1 MGFIKASNPNS
12 ATITY
17 THSTGRYNNLSYFGV
32 CKNKKRNNRLYSYI
46 SDAVGIVL
54 YILSLMKERAYAC
67 ADGGSIM
74 GKYRKYAIVRQG
86 KLPYTEGRVLYTV
99 YDDIGRQKTAVGRTD
114 DDTFDLRGR
123 RPIMNNNKKSK
134 NLKYMLVLALTVL
147 CIGGFGTNAFAEGSA
162 DMVKS
167 AYDGTTA
174 AKAPNQGYRSFIW
187 AAATK
192 SWVGFS
198 QNQQIRAYAYEGEKL
213 YIAASVY
220 SNADYD
226 IEMTLPDGT
235 VQKLNSTETKGY
247 IKNLAAETKGPNGVI
262 QPEAAAAAHIA
273 NVENIIMPAPQ
284 TNTEFGTLAADNGI
298 QTIAGATSGGY
309 NAHVIDVKQSGV
321 YNFKFRSEPLSKG
334 GSKNV
339 INDGTD
345 FVSQQQYSSSTSGT
359 NTLAAFDITVTDGD
373 NNVQRGRVYSDLFAL
388 QTQGGVWQHYY
399 IATRDGYIYNLSMNG
414 AMPYTYFL
422 FSNNRGLIGS
432 ATNASV
438 YHSIK
443 DVNNDNNFN
452 HYKDLLN
459 RYGNA
464 DGTYVMGP
472 DNDPTDLDYAYHMFF
487 NYPDENLPEFVL
499 AKPKA
504 VGEVTSVEFEGEK
517 TGTGSDVGYSGDGGY
532 FIVTT
537 KNASSYRLII
547 DMSNMYV
554 KKGTDGY
561 SGATVNVTKT
571 NLTVTPS
578 VPGHLDEIKLST
590 DTDLNFIYED
600 TNTHKWYSIQTNQ
613 KKTGGSWEQNPGG
626 GADVVEYKEI
636 DKPEDFDAN
645 YQTLG
650 KVMLGNSSK
659 SDDPAAVNKIFWNG
673 RDQYGRVLP
682 AGSYFGDTGRGKVY
696 AQAKAG
702 ELHFPLIDCET
713 IPNGLSVFLENPP
726 AGNANYDTVAERSKL
741 YYNNKNDSLLRQGD
755 NVAAIQNGW
764 PTGESEKNWDSSLKN
779 KLEYMWRINQ
789 NTTYTAVV
797 SDDYSID
804 GISTYNGTSEA
815 DMVALTTGSY
825 TKAQENL
832 GVDHGISD
840 TWTYILND
848 AKVEMKTGGEK
859 GALTLY
865 SEPQEKIIKGFV
877 FFDTPETATGSYD
890 KKTNDRELPEC
901 TVEAF
906 YGNVKLEA
914 DGKTPS
920 SADRHEIVKT
930 DNTGNYS
937 IPIDLKALNGG
948 KVYIKITPPDNSY
961 KLTTNNNIQVISLKD
976 YTKSTYAVDAG
987 YTRIV
992 TQKAV
997 RIQTIWEPAA
1007 LKSND
1012 MSVTFDALGYNTTDL
1027 GGLGMDNNG
1036 LSDYSNNGSKESSLN
1051 GKTPLQEYKGL
1062 TVSSQSGN
1070 QITRSDFVGKVY
1082 ESVQT
1087 STGEWKDNEYDVAYV
1102 VKQNMSGSGFRLKN
1116 VEYNH
1121 AYSIAGDGSDPL
1133 YNWTFT
1139 NEVLPAKINETVWH
1153 DADRDGTKDSGED
1166 NLNPQKIKISKQNA
1180 RKEYEGFT
1188 AVPAGANETEK
1199 ENGVRIEPDKEY
1211 TLEYINGL
1219 QLPAGTYKLI
1229 VPPGDDTHIYC
1240 TNPGTKTGEQGTLT
1254 TSIDPETG
1262 YSVQEIT
1269 VNYGQTVNVN
1279 VGYAVGS
1286 SIKGTVFIDSVTD
1299 GIMNGTM
1306 DSEEAAYRNKDIEI
1320 KVVNAAKESEVVYSG
1335 KIGDDHGEYETDKK
1349 LKAVPYK
1356 VIVTNP
1362 GKTEID
1368 SNKLDDNY
1376 MWFSIPPDNSK
1387 DTGTNTDGVEYT
1399 RDKSANTLSVIVPTD
1414 VNDGIS
1420 STHEKCD
1427 IPLQR
1432 PFTVVYNAG
1441 AYHKITDNS
1450 GDITEGVP
1458 SEQIKTT
1465 KAWYADNA
1473 VHAAPEIDEID
1484 GTNYVTLGW
1493 AEITQEPGLV
1503 SSWTREEQLDI
1514 IPIEE
1519 AGTEQKITRD
1529 MTFYAVAAED
1539 NRGSGNPA
1547 ASTHEGDDV
1556 PDYMQ
1561 VIYDG
1566 NKPESADGTVTNVP
1580 KDKNKYPDP
1589 HTEEAKATVTVKL
1602 ETGDIPTL
1610 SGYTF
1615 MGWAKDSISTTADY
1629 PYPKADGKTTFVLP
1643 DDGEILYA
1651 VWSKQYN
1658 VTYDMNKFGENGG
1671 LVTGTSGTA
1680 PKDTA
1685 NHLFGDIV
1693 KVLPPSGAKT
1703 AVDKP
1708 DNYDDES
1715 IYDTKGYDPIFVG
1728 WSIANQTLFNLSQA
1742 NKELVDTLKVQN
1754 VHPLTEEDKEALRDK
1769 GLTDADILEYFRM
1782 PDSGVTLFAMW
1793 AEDLNGTSV
1802 PDYMEDYCTLNYDLN
1817 ITTHQGDAS
1826 GGNLKKELTAPEG
1839 GTFVKG
1845 QKIMPAGYNIYYKR
1859 DDDGNAL
1866 TPNVICVGWSK
1877 IQYNEPLLATASKE
1891 QIDSVIGENFRIM
1904 DNTILYATYAV
1915 DENNNGKPDYADDA
1929 VSVDY
1934 YANGG
1939 TVNKEGES
1947 GKPSDAA
1954 EGWFYNCG
1962 HHHAVGTET
1971 PLISV
1976 DIANDYISKTG
1987 CVLIGWSTEPKD
1999 DVGKNAESDEVK
2011 EYAKFTVT
2019 IPKEAKA
2026 NVKVYAVWA
2035 EDTNS
2040 NGRADYAE
2048 QHYTLTYSGNTH
2060 TDATGLPKP
2069 ETLSCIE
2076 DEIVT
2081 LPVYATEDALPKA
2094 KNVVFLGWSHI
2105 ELDGSVDVIADFDR
2119 TANVDKVREILFKGY
2134 FTRADEL
2141 NEVTTYKMPARDV
2154 ILRGIWAE
2162 DRNLDNSE
2170 PAAEKGNG
2178 TPDYREL
2185 YTIHYEPNKPEEDTT
2200 NNIVPTD
2207 EENKIPGDRI
2217 NIAPAPYSG
2226 LSIDGYVQVGWSKT
2240 DTKLFNNLG
2249 EEKAAETAGTLLRG
2263 ASVYKLDAEDDK
2275 YTGEEDS
2282 IINLYAVWARDRNG
2296 NALPDYNEDNYTV
2309 TFDMQGGSETDK
2321 PENITGIANQPV
2333 QIPEY
2338 KDTSKPVKDKAI
2350 FVGWSTSPYDYND
2363 EPGLTAQPEEGRIIE
2378 NPYRID
2384 TSAADESKTI
2394 TLYAVWARDTVGKLE
2409 ADDSTY
2415 LRTPVKDGIEDYY
2428 QVIYDGNVPE
2438 DATLEGDL
2446 PYYNESNVGGGFEGE
2461 DRDYTKTSYK
2471 VGDTVYIIPNNL
2483 SMKGYRFRG
2492 WSLNTPNPPEGSD
2505 YGFYAGPGNGSG
2517 PVVDGK
2523 VTDLESS
2530 FKKSAGLDILYAMW
2544 RKISPSTLE
2553 IRAWNDLDL
2562 DGNYD
2567 ETSESPVTEGIKVKL
2582 ERLVENEKHNGGV
2595 DITYKNVFEEL
2606 NAAAGGEKL
2615 YELDE
2620 NGFTPIPEDGV
2631 VKVSEILNSDRY
2643 RLTYKIDAESPF
2655 TTQTFEDG
2663 TPKSYITGKATDD
2676 PERDDA
2682 YEGLNEKGEFSIQFR
2697 PAEGAN
2703 AAAYGQLVKE
2713 NKVTYNINGGKGVAP
2728 TDDDIHLFGQLV
2740 DLKGSES
2747 FSKANS
2753 IFVGWST
2760 TEYKDNFSAN
2770 MNKELVE
2777 ALKVQNTYPLT
2788 DADKQTHEGTYKDES
2803 VWKNQFKMPDQNV
2816 TLYALWA
2823 DNINNDGTP
2832 DYAEDKYTV
2841 VFNYNGGM
2849 DMSGKP
2855 VQDEAHVDLV
2865 AGAEVHTPTVY
2876 EINGTETDF
2885 SGRKYKRNSNEIFV
2899 GWSFTYHAEALTS
2912 EQRELA
2918 DELLIKDI
2926 AEDNMYKVDA
2936 KNADD
2941 DKVITLYALW
2951 AKDDNNNNSPDYG
2964 ADNHISYN
2972 ANGGTLK
2979 AEHTLS
2985 SAHEPDASGIFF
2997 TCSHH
3002 HPVGVA
3008 VELLTVDDANANI
3021 QRDGAIIVGWS
3032 KTKHDELITSQENED
3047 SNIIENN
3054 TLVIES
3060 SEAANTVYA
3069 LWAEDKNNDGTADY
3083 KQYSVTYKGNGETSG
3098 NVPVDENSPYSV
3110 GDKVTVLGNVGG
3122 LTKNHAVF
3130 VGWTADIAIP
3140 IDLSRD
3146 TDPKAV
3152 NDLVVEEFNMPAQ
3165 NKVLYALW
3173 AADSNDNGIPDY
3185 NEKNYRVEFNGNS
3198 GIYEQDENKTPQP
3211 LPAENL
3217 RTGDTVTVPIS
3228 PYPGLRKEDAVQIG
3242 WSNAETVKEKVYD
3255 EAPSGGITIYQTNE
3269 HYTVLETDDSNN
3281 DGTINIYAVWAAD
3294 KNANGKPDYEEKEYS
3309 LTYNMNGGDNKYL
3322 PQPSVI
3328 KDLIDGVSSVELH
3341 KYNKEE
3347 KPTKMAN
3354 AVNSVFIGWSL
3365 EQQSE
3370 LFTKAP
3376 DEGIMLGTLNADAQM
3391 YEGSYTADSSDADE
3405 SKNITVYAVWAED
3418 RNENGTPDYAET
3430 QWTLTVDFNGG
3441 LDAEDKPVSQLTRD
3455 VVYGQLVHIGELANH
3470 EYVLQNYHRYYTVDT
3485 LNDTKA
3491 VFVGWSSEKH
3501 EDVLGDTAADK
3512 SNAEKWTLNND
3523 EILIEEDVTTV
3534 YALWA
3539 VDKDGNKVPDYDGNA
3554 YNVVYYANG
3563 GVSAVPEQ
3571 VTVDPETGQFH
3582 TGTHYYA
3589 VGDEATD
3596 ILATSTI
3603 RLMVKRD
3610 KAVAVGLSRKKLDI
3624 ITDAA
3629 GESAAEIIVVGTNT
3643 GLKIQDPSPEN
3654 PDPNAVYVVWAQD
3667 ENSNTLPDY
3676 NEGPF
3681 HVYYDKN
3688 ANADETVNGTV
3699 PTDSAEYN
3707 YDQLFPVLANNAR
3720 NAEGIE
3726 DPLRLAGAVWIGWS
3740 VNQQTFA
3747 YTRTADSATV
3757 DLNTIAPSTRKGD
3770 SYDEDTMLRMG
3781 DKDVTLYAVWA
3792 EDRNPDSDGNI
3803 AGNGIP
3809 DYKENYK
3816 LEYVINEGV
3825 GTTPPS
3831 VTDKIPG
3838 ENIEMADYNSYKSSI
3853 TKPNAVLVGW
3863 SHHKLNTNFTQDPYI
3878 SEELVSA
3885 HATIP
3890 GGIPADLKIKDD
3902 MFSASYKVD
3911 VKDVN
3916 TDGKSIP
3923 AFAVWAADSNGN
3935 NIPDYEDGY
3944 YNIVYDLN
3952 ADTDTDKYG
3961 AVTGTAPDR
3970 LTKQL
3975 ANTDVNLYKYTEG
3988 KPVRNADADHIKAVF
4003 VGWSLTKHN
4012 VFDKNTTPTDIYKEG
4027 EPYHISSA
4035 DALESNN
4042 IKFYA
4047 VWAEDTNGNDIPDYS
4062 ENKYKVVYNMGN
4074 HTEFNAPEPHERIAA
4089 GTDVIL
4095 KNVPQ
4100 DKYTNLV
4107 FIGWTTDKELITG
4120 NDYGRG
4126 AVALPTLHKPGSSYT
4141 IGDPSILPD
4150 TDNEE
4155 FIFYALWA
4163 TDENDNGTADYEEL
4177 YTLHY
4182 NINGGKGTLPRSPE
4196 RLIPGE
4202 NITIASVPF
4211 LGISWDSSKTPNK
4224 AVHIGWSIDRAV
4236 ENKVYDEDS
4245 VTEVDGVKVPAK
4257 TAEDGTQ
4264 TVIKL
4269 YGSQENYA
4277 VNAEDDADGNYSIE
4291 CFAVWAV
4298 DVNGDGI
4305 PDYNQNAHHISYDL
4319 NGHSDS
4325 TNAIPDS
4332 EARLQGEVIN
4342 VTKDIPKADG
4352 VVFLRWTTFAGVE
4365 DFDKRAHP
4373 SRVAAIEPVTQV
4385 TMPDSDV
4392 TLYAVWADD
4401 DNGNGIADYL
4411 ETYTFT
4417 YNANGGTGNCP
4428 VNIEYV
4434 IPGDEINL
4442 SAVPYAG
4449 LSKENS
4455 VQTGWSLESGDNK
4468 DSIMESPYIVPDVEN
4483 PVDNSKIGAR
4493 VITAYAV
4500 WEADENGNNGV
4511 PDGIPDR
4518 YQKKVTFRIENGTWK
4533 DTSSSDDII
4542 LYAELKDG
4550 DKWSESGQGSITAP
4564 TPAPN
4569 YGYTNGTWY
4578 REGIFDTKL
4587 DALPEYETGTD
4598 EVVYKYAYE
4607 YEQPVDVSYK
4617 PYREG
4622 MPLAEEPTSEAVPYG
4637 TVVIVDPN
4645 GGVWKPDK
4653 TADGIENL
4661 PEMPEGGFTELTPF
4675 RVQNNI
4681 TIREPEPRENYI
4693 FLGWKCTE
4701 DTETQEIDYIY
4712 TAQWAEDTVGMTK
4725 DGTVGSDNIPDMYQK
4740 KVVFKIVKGT
4750 WDGTPE
4756 NNANKT
4762 GYVTLTKKNGLLSP
4776 ETLWAVDGEGYMT
4789 DALGDGS
4796 NINIVPDTTRAVPD
4810 GGYTEKDGEWYPELP
4825 SDYKV
4830 EGVADVSYSFIFL
4843 DQTNPNTVYKENVYS
4858 KTESDIANESFDYDN
4873 SILIDPAGGEYEG
4886 NADDQYF
4893 VLKDRV
4899 LQLSDPVW
4907 TGHVFMGWTEDTSY
4921 KAPEPEHS
4929 DVVCKYTA
4937 SWADDLQGDNG
4948 SDGIPDMSE
4957 AAVTFDV
4964 VNGIWKDTENADRI
4978 TRYAELLDNNGKWID
4993 KNNGQ
4998 NGMGSINN
5006 IPEPSASE
5014 GFGGGEWTPTVP
5026 VRYVDTASTEIYSYK
5041 YEYSPI
5047 KPVVSYTGYTGAQPN
5062 ADAQSEPYS
5071 YNDKIKIC
5079 VNDEDE
5085 GHIAYQTLTEDYTLN
5100 DAVREGY
5107 VFMGWQYEAFS
5118 GTDNTEE
5125 IAGTYTAMWEAD
5137 GTNGTEPDGIPDKY
5151 QQNVI
5156 YHITGGIWSVERHGE
5171 DLVRYYELTDSEG
5184 KWSESGSAV
5193 LTEPE
5198 HEEIYGYT
5206 DKGKWDTESGV
5217 LPESITKQ
5225 DMPYEFT
5232 YEYEYKAD
5240 LRITYP
5246 EYVEG
5251 RIVSEIQPIT
5261 DAYDDVPYG
5270 KHIIVDIN
5278 GGVWR
5283 PEWATEQPDGF
5294 MGLKSFTVEENMDLG
5309 SNLVKEGSIFLGW
5322 SRMPDD
5328 VPTEEDY
5335 VYTAQ
5340 WAGDTSGKFDTNGNP
5355 EPDGI
5360 PDIYQKR
5367 VEFRIVNGTWSD
5379 DDPKIIYA
5387 ELKDDDNNWSR
5398 MGSADI
5404 SAEIPDISSAV
5415 PKAGYMGGTWYP
5427 YTPSQIVSGIEDELY
5442 SYIFMDETNPN
5453 VVYKSAVYNR
5463 TLSDMSMDSR
5473 AEGILYDSRIIIDT
5487 DGGDYPDRTEKQFS
5501 VDMTVEQLTFGVYTL
5516 KDPTK
5521 TGNVFMGWRSE
5532 KYTDASD
5539 NKAVRKYTAMWL
5551 EDTKGDNGVSDGV
5564 PDKYQKPV
5572 TFVVVNGKWV
5582 NEPAAVSGDTQIT
5595 RYAELKDNSGSWSE
5609 TGTGSIAGIPVST
5622 PNTGYSRGGWNEEP
5636 VLSFTGSAPK
5646 TYIYSYDIINTYNVI
5661 YDGYTGNSAP
5671 EKKTD
5676 GGFSHFNVIIID
5688 TNGGTLTQSGM
5699 IDNSITISGDVTLNR
5714 PVKDNSVFMGWSGEK
5729 FTDENNANVV
5739 YKYTA
5744 MWLSDG
5750 TNGREP
5756 DGIPDEFQKKVIFTI
5771 KNGYW
5776 NATESLDEITEY
5788 VELKDADGKWNEDA
5802 VVEIDVPVHYA
5813 EYGYSDG
5820 KWTNAPNWVTDES
5833 GGKAYV
5839 TGRDT
5844 AEYSYSYESVE
5855 LTVSYRK
5862 YSEGSIEPVEGSDI
5876 VPYGKHIF
5884 VNPDGG
5890 TWTQAGI
5897 TEGTVNTVPI
5907 TVTEDIALS
5916 APVRDGYLFE
5926 GWSRTPEDGLPTA
5939 DYTYTAQWLANGNG
5953 DDIPD
5958 IYQKKIEFRVRNGNW
5973 ASGDNEPV
5981 TVYVTLT
5988 ENGKW
5993 SINGTAEIPQSVLD
6007 RVSAP
6012 IGYNGYIDRGWY
6024 PALPE
6029 TVSGTDTDVFTYIF
6043 SAPNKY
6049 NPVYKSEVHSLT
6061 SSDTNI
6067 REVSYGE
6074 HIIVRPMGGTWTHDG
6089 SAAEY
6094 VTADGMEYRY
6104 DVTDTSPN
6112 VDAIEDPYKANSVF
6126 MGWNVTSENGVHTF
6140 TAQWEDDY
6148 EGEYDA
6154 EGNKTSDGIPDKF
6167 QRAVI
6172 FDILNGTWTETGAD
6186 KTIVR
6191 YAEIKDGA
6199 DNWSEKG
6206 TGIIDNVPMPQPNTG
6221 YTTGAWTPVEPVRSV
6236 DTAKDTEPPVFTEH
6250 NMKIYARY
6258 TYTYEIDRP
6267 TVAYDRYTGNTAPVS
6282 DSDTY
6287 EYNSSIKVATNGGKL
6302 VQGELTVEDSGIFT
6316 VTEDMKLNIPEKEG
6330 SMFMGWISEDSSE
6343 EGIERIYTAQ
6353 WMTDEDGIGG
6363 KPDGIPDEY
6372 QKKIIFHVVN
6382 GTWID
6387 TSKEDIVQYYE
6398 LIDKITGMWSKN
6410 GNGGSIDCPKPAVL
6424 YGYVGKWTPP
6434 VPKEAVGNVTD
6445 EYTYTFTERPGN
6457 SVLYQSYNE
6466 DILPPAEPDEYVEL
6480 DYGGQILIKP
6490 NGGVWTS
6497 PLSGLKYSNDTSV
6510 VYDEDT
6516 PIDTINTPDERTGYV
6531 FMGWDVAAGEDR
6543 SGFDF
6548 IFTAQ
6553 WLEDTVGDTDADG
6566 NDISDGI
6573 PDIYQKKVT
6582 LRVDKGVWAEGG
6594 SEDKTVY
6601 VELKSEKDSRR
6612 WSTNGVGTLQL
6623 PQGMIPD
6630 EGHTDK
6636 EGSWD
6641 IANDGAS
6648 AVVHGN
6654 APETFTYS
6662 YDVNVYTVVFHTTDM
6677 SSDEEF
6683 SITATHG
6690 EAITAPDSPAPA
6702 EYYYEFTG
6710 WMNDR
6715 DNTLILPGESV
6726 TVTENMSFTAQW
6738 NVNSIPAEPKGAAY
6752 MVEHY
6757 LQQLDG
6763 SYSLENTEMLYGDIG
6778 AEVTASAAVYE
6789 GYTYNAEISQSTG
6802 IVFAPVTK
6810 DGEPAVLVLKLY
6822 YDIEKYGV
6830 TYDLRGGFGGPDKSY
6845 MDKTYPVGERV
6856 DLWAGVPRIDGGAVF
6871 IGWSTTEPEGIAT
6884 DDSAESTLTER
6895 VEMVSGGV
6903 TVYAV
6908 WAADVNNNGIPDY
6921 REKHYTVT
6929 YDGNEN
6935 TGGEAPVDEREYV
6948 QGERAVLKNGNTL
6961 VKEGCAF
6968 AGWSENQYVQ
6978 IFSEEQGEDAESV
6991 IIQEDTYEI
7000 PGRDVTLYAV
7010 WATDANGNGNP
7021 DYNDDAYHVEYR
7033 SNGGY
7038 DEDGDG
7044 IYYICN
7050 HHHAADTEVEL
7061 MDISYASDLTMEN
7074 AILIGWSEGQYG
7086 IVNTQEDYSSIEFA
7100 TTVMITDKNAVV
7112 NAVWAA
7118 DSNHNNIPDYTE
7130 ERYRV
7135 DYDLNGGEGGPDNET
7150 LTEEYL
7156 VGENVALW
7164 NDSSQMYKENSVFLG
7179 WGKAKMPDFAYSP
7192 DETLFVTEVTM
7203 QRDGVTVYAVWAVDR
7218 NNNGTPDYYESTYRL
7233 TYDGNGNTQGDVP
7246 TDDKEYLEGEAISV
7260 QSGGSLKREGT
7271 VFIGWSESLNAV
7283 FNREQKRMAEN
7294 AVIGDTYTMPANNV
7308 TLYAAWADDVNGN
7321 GIPDYDDSM
7330 FTISY
7335 AWADG
7340 TAPENAVLPNTVH
7353 ILQGMS
7359 FTPER
7364 LANIGGYIFGG
7375 WFADKTAA
7383 NEYTGGTVTS
7393 DMILYGKW
7401 TYQSNTPSGGSGG
7414 GGGGGGGSATYYT
7427 IAASAMEGGT
7437 ITPEGETRVKAGS
7450 DKTFNIAPGQGYRL
7464 KYLAVDGEKV
7474 QGELQYT
7481 FENIRK
7487 DHVITAFFERVEDK
7501 SEDNR
7506 PSEEDTK
7513 PSEPTGGK
7521 SVAELEETGVGS
7533 ILNAK
7538 DHTSY
7543 LNGYTDGTFAPDSN
7557 ITRAEVAQMFYNLLI
7572 DKDID
7577 ISVSFDDVNE
7587 NAWYAKAVNTLA
7599 SLDIVAGVGH
7609 NEYAPERN
7617 ITRAEFTAIAMRFAK
7632 LDESGENIFSDVPED
7647 AWYYGSVV
7655 GSIKYG
7661 WISGYNDGTF
7671 RPLNTITRAET
7682 ATIVNRMLNR
7692 SADKD
7697 FIDNNGGKIRSFA
7710 DLNSSHW
7717 AYLEIMEAANAHTY
7731 NRTEKEVWTELV
7743 G

>member
-1 MGFIKASNPNS
+1 
-12 ATITY
+12 
-17 THSTGRYNNLSYFGV
+17 
-32 CKNKKRNNRLYSYI
+32 
-46 SDAVGIVL
+46 
-54 YILSLMKERAYAC
+54 
-67 ADGGSIM
+67 
-74 GKYRKYAIVRQG
+74 
-86 KLPYTEGRVLYTV
+86 
-99 YDDIGRQKTAVGRTD
+99 
-114 DDTFDLRGR
+114 
-123 RPIMNNNKKSK
+123 MNNNKKYK
-134 NLKYMLVLALTVL
+134 NLKYIFVLALTIL

-167 AYDGTTA
+167 AYNGTTT
-174 AKAPNQGYRSFIW
+174 AKTPNQGNRSFIW

-192 SWVGFS
+192 NWVGLS

-213 YIAASVY
+213 YVAASVY
-220 SNADYD
+220 SNNDYD

-235 VQKLNSTETKGY
+235 VQRLNSTESLGY

-273 NVENIIMPAPQ
+273 DLENVIMPAAH
-284 TNTEFGTLAADNGI
+284 TDTEFGTLAADNGI
-298 QTIAGATSGGY
+298 QTIAGATTGGY
-309 NAHVIDVKQSGV
+309 TAHVIEVKQSGV
-321 YNFKFRSEPLSKG
+321 YNFKFRSEPLSTG
-334 GSKNV
+334 GSSKV
-339 INDGTD
+339 INDSSD
-345 FVSQQQYSSSTSGT
+345 FITQQQYSSNTGST
-359 NTLAAFDITVTDGD
+359 NTLAAFDITVTDNA
-373 NNVQRGRVYSDLFAL
+373 NNVQKGRVYSDLFAL
-388 QTQGGVWQHYY
+388 QTSGAVWQHYY

-443 DVNNDNNFN
+443 DVNNDNNFD
-452 HYKDLLN
+452 HYKNLLN

-487 NYPDENLPEFVL
+487 NYPDKNLPEFVL

-504 VGEVTSVEFEGEK
+504 VGEVTSIRFEGEK
-517 TGTGSDVGYSGDGGY
+517 ADEDSDVGYSGDGGY

-537 KNASSYRLII
+537 NNASSYRLII

-554 KKGTDGY
+554 KKGTAGY
-561 SGATVNVTKT
+561 SGAAVNVEKT
-571 NLTVTPS
+571 GGNKGNYTVTPS
-578 VPGHLDEIKLST
+578 VQGHLDEIKLST

-600 TNTHKWYSIQTNQ
+600 TNTGQWYSIKTTQ
-613 KKTGGSWEQNPGG
+613 KKTDGSWDQNPGG
-626 GADVVEYKEI
+626 GADAAEYVKI
-636 DKPEDFDAN
+636 TKPSDLSTN

-650 KVMLGNSSK
+650 VVMLGNSSK
-659 SDDPAAVNKIFWNG
+659 SDDPAAENKIFWNG

-682 AGSYFGDTGRGKVY
+682 AGSYFGNTGRGKVY

-726 AGNANYDTVAERSKL
+726 EGNTNYDTVAERSKL

-755 NVAAIQNGW
+755 NIAAIKGNW
-764 PTGESEKNWDSSLKN
+764 PTGSGGANWDATLAN

-789 NTTYTAVV
+789 NNTYATVI

-804 GISTYNGTSEA
+804 GISTYDGTSA
-815 DMVALTTGSY
+815 DDKVALKVGSY
-825 TKAQENL
+825 MKASDNL

-848 AKVEMKTGGEK
+848 AKVEMKTEAK
-859 GALTLY
+859 DGALTLY
-865 SEPQEKIIKGFV
+865 SEPQEKILKGFV
-877 FFDTPETATGSYD
+877 FFDTQDDGANGSYD
-890 KKTNDRELPEC
+890 KKTNDTELPKC
-901 TVEAF
+901 RVEAF
-906 YGNVKLEA
+906 YGNVTFTDE
-914 DGKTPS
+914 KTENGTQIPR
-920 SADRHEIVKT
+920 SATGYVDTVT

-937 IPIDLKALNGG
+937 IPIKLATLNSGNTGG
-948 KVYIKITPPDNSY
+948 KIYIKVSPPDDTY
-961 KLTTNNNIQVISLKD
+961 KLTTKNNAQVVDLKA
-976 YTKSTYAVDAG
+976 YTKSTYASNVG
-987 YTRIV
+987 YTRVI
-992 TQKAV
+992 TDRAI
-997 RIQTIWEPAA
+997 RIQTLWTPAA
-1007 LKSND
+1007 LKTSS
-1012 MSVTFDALGYNTTDL
+1012 MSVSFDALGYDENDLL
-1027 GGLGMDNNG
+1027 GGDSMGNVG
-1036 LSDYSNNGSKESSLN
+1036 LVQFSNNGSRENELESKESI
-1051 GKTPLQEYKGL
+1051 QEYKGIS
-1062 TVSSQSGN
+1062 VSAADGN
-1070 QITRSDFVGKVY
+1070 QTTKDDFVGIKYSSYLDAEGHTV
-1082 ESVQT
+1082 
-1087 STGEWKDNEYDVAYV
+1087 STEQKIAYV
-1102 VKQNMSGSGFRLKN
+1102 VKQNSSGSGFKLSN
-1116 VEYNH
+1116 VEYDPSFDIN
-1121 AYSIAGDGSDPL
+1121 GDGSRLL

-1139 NEVLPAKINETVWH
+1139 NEVLPARINETVWH
-1153 DADRDGTKDSGED
+1153 DADRDGTKDSEETD
-1166 NLNPQKIKISKQNA
+1166 LTPKNIKISKRND
-1180 RKEYEGFT
+1180 RGVYEGFT
-1188 AVPAGANETEK
+1188 AVPAGADEMEK
-1199 ENGVRIEPDKEY
+1199 ETGVTIEPDKEY

-1240 TNPGTKTGEQGTLT
+1240 TNPGTKTGDGTLT
-1254 TSIDPETG
+1254 ASIDPETG

-1269 VNYGQTVNVN
+1269 VNYGQTININ

-1286 SIKGTVFIDSVTD
+1286 SIKGIVFIDSVTD

-1320 KVVNAAKESEVVYSG
+1320 KVVNAAKESEVVFEG
-1335 KIGDDHGEYETDKK
+1335 KIGDEHGEYKTSEN

-1356 VIVTNP
+1356 VIVKNP
-1362 GKTEID
+1362 GITEID
-1368 SNKLDDNY
+1368 PDKLDDNY
-1376 MWFSIPPDNSK
+1376 MWFSIPTDNSE
-1387 DTGTNTDGVEYT
+1387 DTGTNADGVQYT
-1399 RDKSANTLSVIVPTD
+1399 RDKTENTLSAIVPTD

-1441 AYHKITDNS
+1441 AYHDITDGS
-1450 GDITEGVP
+1450 GDKTGGVA
-1458 SEQIKTT
+1458 STKTKTT

-1473 VHAAPEIDEID
+1473 VHAAPDIDEID

-1503 SSWTREEQLDI
+1503 SNWTRDDQLDI

-1529 MTFYAVAAED
+1529 MTFYAVAAAD
-1539 NRGSGNPA
+1539 NYGKIGTEGEN
-1547 ASTHEGDDV
+1547 TGKHIGDDI

-1566 NKPESADGTVTNVP
+1566 NKPEGADGTVANVP
-1580 KDKNKYPDP
+1580 TDTNKYPNPNVD
-1589 HTEEAKATVTVKL
+1589 EAKATVTVKL
-1602 ETGDIPTL
+1602 EATEIPSL
-1610 SGYTF
+1610 KGYTF

-1643 DDGEILYA
+1643 DEGEILYA

-1658 VTYDMNKFGENGG
+1658 VTYDMNKKGDNDG
-1671 LVTGTSGTA
+1671 LVDGASGTA
-1680 PKDTA
+1680 PTDKD
-1685 NHLFGDIV
+1685 NHLFGDLV
-1693 KVLPPSGAKT
+1693 KALAPTGVKT
-1703 AVDKP
+1703 ASEKP

-1715 IYDTKGYDPIFVG
+1715 IYDKKGNNPIFVG
-1728 WSIANQTLFNLSQA
+1728 WSIANQALFNLSQA
-1742 NKELVDTLKVQN
+1742 NKDLVDTLKVQN
-1754 VHPLTEEDKEALRDK
+1754 VYSLTEEDKQSLRDK
-1769 GLTDADILEYFRM
+1769 KVTEADILEYFKM
-1782 PDSGVTLFAMW
+1782 PDSGVSLFAMW
-1793 AEDLNGTSV
+1793 AEDLNGTGV
-1802 PDYMEDYCTLNYDLN
+1802 PDYLEDYCTLNYDLN
-1817 ITTHQGDAS
+1817 ITTHQGDTE
-1826 GGNLKKELTAPEG
+1826 GGNLTKELVIPEG

-1845 QKIMPAGYNIYYKR
+1845 QNIIPAPYNTYYRR
-1859 DDDGNAL
+1859 DEDGNNL

-1877 IQYNEPLLATASKE
+1877 TQYTEPLLATATDDEKNS
-1891 QIDSVIGENFRIM
+1891 IIGDNFRIM
-1904 DNTILYATYAV
+1904 GNTILYATYAV
-1915 DENNNGKPDYADDA
+1915 DENNNGKPDYADNA

-1939 TVNKEGES
+1939 TINKEGTT
-1947 GKPSDAA
+1947 GKPSGEDAKD
-1954 EGWFYNCG
+1954 WFYNCG
-1962 HHHAVGTET
+1962 HHHAVDTET
-1971 PLISV
+1971 SLISV
-1976 DIANDYISKTG
+1976 DAAKDYISKED
-1987 CVLIGWSTEPKD
+1987 CVLIGWSDTPKD
-1999 DVGKNAESDEVK
+1999 TVGKLADPDEVSS
-2011 EYAKFTVT
+2011 YAKFTVT
-2019 IPKEAKA
+2019 IPKEATS

-2035 EDTNS
+2035 EDTNG
-2040 NGRADYAE
+2040 NGSADYAE

-2060 TDATGLPKP
+2060 TDATGLPVP
-2069 ETLSCIE
+2069 AELECIE
-2076 DEIVT
+2076 GEVIT
-2081 LPVYATEDALPKA
+2081 LPVYETEDKLPKA
-2094 KNVVFLGWSHI
+2094 KNVVFLGWSHM
-2105 ELDGSVDVIADFDR
+2105 ELDGEVKVIADFDR
-2119 TANVDKVREILFKGY
+2119 TSNVDKVREILFKGY

-2141 NEVTTYKMPARDV
+2141 NAVTTYTMPARDV
-2154 ILRGIWAE
+2154 ILRGVWA
-2162 DRNLDNSE
+2162 DDKNLDENE
-2170 PAAEKGNG
+2170 PPNEMGNG

-2185 YTIHYEPNKPEEDTT
+2185 YTVRYNPSKPSVEEE

-2217 NIAPAPYSG
+2217 EIAPAPYSG
-2226 LSIDGYVQVGWSKT
+2226 LSAEGYVQIGWSKKNEPLLYNTLKDET
-2240 DTKLFNNLG
+2240 DAL
-2249 EEKAAETAGTLLRG
+2249 EAGTLLKG
-2263 ASVYKLDAEDDK
+2263 STKYILDGNDAADD
-2275 YTGEEDS
+2275 TNV
-2282 IINLYAVWARDRNG
+2282 INLYSVWAYDRNG
-2296 NALPDYNEDNYTV
+2296 NGQPDYNEDNYTV
-2309 TFDMQGGSETDK
+2309 TFDMQGGRVSADVEK
-2321 PENITGIANQPV
+2321 PEDITGIANQPV

-2338 KDTSKPVKDKAI
+2338 KDEPKPVKDNAI
-2350 FVGWSTSPYDYND
+2350 FVGWSTSADDYKE

-2384 TSAADESKTI
+2384 PSIANDDKII

-2409 ADDSTY
+2409 KDSSDY
-2415 LRTPVKDGIEDYY
+2415 LRTPVKDDIEDYY
-2428 QVIYDGNVPE
+2428 QVIYDGNVPK
-2438 DATLEGDL
+2438 DAVLEGDL
-2446 PYYNESNVGGGFEGE
+2446 PYYDENNKDEEFEGVI
-2461 DRDYTKTSYK
+2461 RDYHTTKYE
-2471 VGDTVYIIPNNL
+2471 VGQNVDIIPNNL
-2483 SMKGYRFRG
+2483 SIKGYRFRG

-2505 YGFYAGPGNGSG
+2505 HEFYAGPGNGGG
-2517 PVVDGK
+2517 PEDEYGH
-2523 VTDLESS
+2523 VTDLPSS
-2530 FKKSAGLDILYAMW
+2530 FEKTAGLDILYAMW
-2544 RKISPSTLE
+2544 RKITPSTLE
-2553 IRAWNDLDL
+2553 IKAWNDLDRN
-2562 DGNYD
+2562 GYYD
-2567 ETSESPVTEGIKVKL
+2567 ETSETLVKEGIKVKL
-2582 ERLVENEKHNGGV
+2582 ERLVENEQHDGSTLV
-2595 DITYKNVFEEL
+2595 TYENVFTEL
-2606 NAAAGGEKL
+2606 NEAAGGEKP
-2615 YELDE
+2615 YDVDSD
-2620 NGFTPIPEDGV
+2620 GFVAIPEEGV
-2631 VKVSEILNSDRY
+2631 LKVSEILNSDRY
-2643 RLTYKIDAESPF
+2643 RITYKIDEGSPF
-2655 TTQTFEDG
+2655 TTQTSEGD
-2663 TPKSYITGKATDD
+2663 TPKSYVTGKSTND

-2697 PAEGAN
+2697 PAEGTN
-2703 AAAYGQLVKE
+2703 VIAYGQLVKDT
-2713 NKVTYNINGGKGVAP
+2713 NVKYDINGGTGTTPV
-2728 TDDDIHLFGQLV
+2728 DSDSHLFGEV
-2740 DLKGSES
+2740 VTLKGSEE
-2747 FSKANS
+2747 FNKANS

-2760 TEYKDNFSAN
+2760 VKHEENLSAT

-2777 ALKVQNTYPLT
+2777 ALKVQNIYQLSEN
-2788 DADKQTHEGTYKDES
+2788 DKKTPEGEDKPES
-2803 VWKNQFKMPDQNV
+2803 EWQNQFKMPDENV

-2823 DNINNDGTP
+2823 DNINGNDKP
-2832 DYAEDKYTV
+2832 DYDEDKYTV
-2841 VFNYNGGM
+2841 VFNYNGGT
-2849 DMSGKP
+2849 DMIGIP
-2855 VQDEAHVDLV
+2855 VQDETHTDLV
-2865 AGAEVHTPTVY
+2865 ENAEVHVPTAA
-2876 EINGTETDF
+2876 EINGTGVEF
-2885 SGRKYKRNSNEIFV
+2885 SGRKYKRNDNEIFV
-2899 GWSFTYHAEALTS
+2899 GWSFEYHATALTS
-2912 EQRELA
+2912 EER
-2918 DELLIKDI
+2918 DEAERLLVKDLT
-2926 AEDNMYKVDA
+2926 EDNMYKVAAKDDA
-2936 KNADD
+2936 DN
-2941 DKVITLYALW
+2941 DKTITLYALW
-2951 AKDDNNNNSPDYG
+2951 AKDDNDNNSPDYG

-2979 AEHTLS
+2979 EGAPLPG
-2985 SAHEPDASGIFF
+2985 AHIPDENGIFF
-2997 TCSHH
+2997 ACSHH

-3008 VELLTVDDANANI
+3008 VELLNVDDANANI
-3021 QRDGAIIVGWS
+3021 QRDGAVVVGWS
-3032 KTKHDELITSQENED
+3032 RTKHDELIASQENED
-3047 SNIIENN
+3047 SNKIKNN

-3060 SEAANTVYA
+3060 SEEANTVYA
-3069 LWAEDKNNDGTADY
+3069 LWAEDKNKDGTADY
-3083 KQYSVTYKGNGETSG
+3083 KQYSVTYNGNGETSG
-3098 NVPVDENSPYSV
+3098 SVPVDERSPYSA
-3110 GDKVTVLGNVGG
+3110 GDKVTVLGNVGKKSSDG
-3122 LTKNHAVF
+3122 GTMVDDPLKKNHAVF
-3130 VGWTADIAIP
+3130 VGWTADIPIP
-3140 IDLSRD
+3140 MDLSRD
-3146 TDPKAV
+3146 TKPED
-3152 NDLVVEEFNMPAQ
+3152 VEKLIVHEFNMPAQ
-3165 NKVLYALW
+3165 NRVLYALW
-3173 AADSNDNGIPDY
+3173 AADSNGNGTPDY
-3185 NEKNYRVEFNGNS
+3185 SEDDYRVVFNGN
-3198 GIYEQDENKTPQP
+3198 GGEYAQDESKTPAP
-3211 LPAENL
+3211 LPVENL
-3217 RTGDTVTVPIS
+3217 RTGDTVSIPIS
-3228 PYPGLRKEDAVQIG
+3228 PYPGLQKTAAVQIG
-3242 WSNAETVKEKVYD
+3242 WSNAEAVNGRIYD
-3255 EAPSGGITIYQTNE
+3255 TALPIGITVYQTNE
-3269 HYTVLETDDSNN
+3269 LYTVIASDDANN
-3281 DGTINIYAVWAAD
+3281 DKTINIYAVWAKD
-3294 KNANGKPDYEEKEYS
+3294 ENSNGKPDYEEKEYS
-3309 LTYNMNGGDNKYL
+3309 LTYDMNGGKAEDM
-3322 PQPSVI
+3322 PSPSI
-3328 KDLIDGVSSVELH
+3328 IRELIDGVSSVELH
-3341 KYNKEE
+3341 KYDKEA
-3347 KPTKMAN
+3347 KPSKKAN
-3354 AVNSVFIGWSL
+3354 AVNAVFIGWSL
-3365 EQQSE
+3365 EKQSE

-3376 DEGIMLGTLNADAQM
+3376 EEGVMLGTLNADAQM
-3391 YEGSYTADSSDADE
+3391 YEGSYKVSSSDADD
-3405 SKNITVYAVWAED
+3405 SKNITVYAAWAED

-3430 QWTLTVDFNGG
+3430 QWHFTVDFNGG
-3441 LDAEDKPVSQLTRD
+3441 LDAEDQLVPQVTRD
-3455 VVYGQLVHIGELANH
+3455 VVYGQLVHIGELVNH
-3470 EYVLQNYHRYYTVDT
+3470 EYVLQNYHRYHTVDT
-3485 LNDTKA
+3485 PNDTKA

-3501 EDVLGDTAADK
+3501 EEVLGDTAADK
-3512 SNAEKWTLNND
+3512 ANAELWTLNND
-3523 EILIEEDVTTV
+3523 EILIEKDGTTV

-3554 YNVVYYANG
+3554 YNVIYYANG

-3571 VTVDPETGQFH
+3571 VTVDPETEQFH
-3582 TGTHYYA
+3582 TATHYYA

-3596 ILATSTI
+3596 ILPTSTI

-3610 KAVAVGLSRKKLDI
+3610 KAVAIGLSQTKHDI
-3624 ITDAA
+3624 IT
-3629 GESAAEIIVVGTNT
+3629 SAAQEEAAKLIVVGTDT
-3643 GLKIQDPSPEN
+3643 GLIIQDPSLEN

-3667 ENSNTLPDY
+3667 ENNNTLPDY

-3688 ANADETVNGTV
+3688 ANADEIVNGTV

-3707 YDQLFPVLANNAR
+3707 YDQLFPVLANDAK
-3720 NAEGIE
+3720 NAEGDE
-3726 DPLRLAGAVWIGWS
+3726 DPLKLEGAVWIGWS
-3740 VNQQTFA
+3740 INQQTFA
-3747 YTRTADSATV
+3747 YTRTADSDTV
-3757 DLNTIAPSTRKGD
+3757 DLNTIAPSTKKGD
-3770 SYDEDTMLRMG
+3770 GYDEDTMLRMG

-3792 EDRNPDSDGNI
+3792 EDKNE
-3803 AGNGIP
+3803 NGIP

-3816 LEYVINEGV
+3816 LEYVINEGSGDV
-3825 GTTPPS
+3825 PPS

-3838 ENIEMADYNSYKSSI
+3838 DTIDMADPNSYSLSL
-3853 TKPNAVLVGW
+3853 TKEKAVLVGW
-3863 SHHKLNTNFTQDPYI
+3863 SHHKFNENFTQDPHN
-3878 SEELVSA
+3878 SEELVSD
-3885 HATIP
+3885 HSTIP
-3890 GGIPADLKIKDD
+3890 GDIPSELKIKDD
-3902 MFSASYKVD
+3902 IFGTSYTVNA
-3911 VKDVN
+3911 KDVN
-3916 TDGKSIP
+3916 ADGKTIP

-3935 NIPDYEDGY
+3935 GIPDYEDGY

-3952 ADTDTDKYG
+3952 ADVDTDKYG
-3961 AVTGTAPDR
+3961 DVTGTVPDI
-3970 LTKQL
+3970 LTEQL
-3975 ANTDVNLYKYTEG
+3975 ANTDVYLYKYTEG

-4012 VFDKNTTPTDIYKEG
+4012 VFDKNTTPTDIYEEG

-4100 DKYTNLV
+4100 DKYANLV
-4107 FIGWTTDKELITG
+4107 FIGWTTDKDLITG

-4141 IGDPSILPD
+4141 IGDPTILPD

-4163 TDENDNGTADYEEL
+4163 ADENDNGTADYEEL

-4182 NINGGKGTLPRSPE
+4182 NINGGTGTLPRSPE

-4211 LGISWDSSKTPNK
+4211 PGISWDSSKTPDK

-4236 ENKVYDEDS
+4236 ENKIYDEDS

-4257 TAEDGTQ
+4257 TAADGTQ
-4264 TVIKL
+4264 TAIKL
-4269 YGSQENYA
+4269 YGSQESYI

-4298 DVNGDGI
+4298 DVNDDGV
-4305 PDYNQNAHHISYDL
+4305 PDYNQNIHHISYDL
-4319 NGHSDS
+4319 NGHSDG

-4332 EARLQGEVIN
+4332 EARLQGEVIK

-4373 SRVAAIEPVTQV
+4373 SRVEAIESVTEV

-4401 DNGNGIADYL
+4401 DNRNGIADYL

-4417 YNANGGTGNCP
+4417 YNANGGAGNCP
-4428 VNIEYV
+4428 INIEYV

-4449 LSKENS
+4449 LSRENS

-4468 DSIMESPYIVPDVEN
+4468 NSIMESPYIVPDVEK
-4483 PVDNSKIGAR
+4483 PVDDTKIGAR

-4500 WEADENGNNGV
+4500 WETDENGNNGV

-4533 DTSSSDDII
+4533 DTGRPDDIV

-4550 DKWSESGQGSITAP
+4550 DKWSESGKGSITAP
-4564 TPAPN
+4564 IPTPN

-4578 REGIFDTKL
+4578 KEGIFDTKL
-4587 DALPEYETGTD
+4587 DSLPEYETGTD
-4598 EVVYKYAYE
+4598 EVVYKYVYE

-4622 MPLAEEPTSEAVPYG
+4622 MPLAEEPTSEAVTYG

-4653 TADGIENL
+4653 AADKIENL
-4661 PEMPEGGFTELTPF
+4661 PEMPEGGFTELTLF

-4701 DTETQEIDYIY
+4701 NAETPEIDYIY

-4725 DGTVGSDNIPDMYQK
+4725 EGTIGPDNIPDMYQK

-4750 WDGTPE
+4750 WDSTPE
-4756 NNANKT
+4756 NNANKI
-4762 GYVTLTKKNGLLSP
+4762 GYVTLTKKDELLSP
-4776 ETLWAVDGEGYMT
+4776 KTLWAVDGEGYMT

-4796 NINIVPDTTRAVPD
+4796 NINIVPDTTSAVPD

-4830 EGVADVSYSFIFL
+4830 KGIADVSYSFIFL

-4858 KTESDIANESFDYDN
+4858 KTDSDIANESFDYED

-4886 NADDQYF
+4886 KAENQYF
-4893 VLKDRV
+4893 VLRDRV
-4899 LQLSDPVW
+4899 IQLSDPVW
-4907 TGHVFMGWTEDTSY
+4907 TGHVFMGWIEDTSY
-4921 KAPEPEHS
+4921 KAPEPEHF

-4937 SWADDLQGDNG
+4937 SWADDVLGDNG
-4948 SDGIPDMSE
+4948 SDGIPDKSE

-4964 VNGIWKDTENADRI
+4964 INGTWKDTENADTI

-4993 KNNGQ
+4993 KDKGQ
-4998 NGMGSINN
+4998 EGTGSINN
-5006 IPEPSASE
+5006 IPEPTADT
-5014 GFGGGEWTPTVP
+5014 GFDKGLWSGLADGVWTPMTP
-5026 VRYVDTASTEIYSYK
+5026 VRNVDTLSTKVYAYK
-5041 YEYSPI
+5041 YTYEPVRPI
-5047 KPVVSYTGYTGAQPN
+5047 VTYTGFTGAQPN
-5062 ADAQSEPYS
+5062 ADTQSEPYS

-5079 VNDEDE
+5079 INDENAD
-5085 GHIAYQTLTEDYTLN
+5085 HIAYQTLTEDYTLS

-5118 GTDNTEE
+5118 GTDNTEG

-5137 GTNGTEPDGIPDKY
+5137 GTNGIEPDGIPDRY
-5151 QQNVI
+5151 QQDVI

-5171 DLVRYYELTDSEG
+5171 DLVRYYELTDNEG
-5184 KWSESGSAV
+5184 KWSESGSAI

-5232 YEYEYKAD
+5232 YIYEYKAD

-5251 RIVSEIQPIT
+5251 RIVSETQPIA

-5270 KHIIVDIN
+5270 KHIIVDTN
-5278 GGVWR
+5278 GGAWR
-5283 PEWATEQPDGF
+5283 PEWETEQPDGF
-5294 MGLKSFTVEENMDLG
+5294 IGVKSFTVEENMDLG
-5309 SNLVKEGSIFLGW
+5309 SDLVKEGNIFLGW

-5340 WAGDTSGKFDTNGNP
+5340 WAEDISGKFDTNGNP

-5360 PDIYQKR
+5360 PDMYQKK

-5379 DDPKIIYA
+5379 DNPKVIYA
-5387 ELKDDDNNWSR
+5387 ELKDNDNNWSR

-5404 SAEIPDISSAV
+5404 SAEIPDILKAV
-5415 PKAGYMGGTWYP
+5415 PQAGYMGGTWYP
-5427 YTPSQIVSGIEDELY
+5427 YTPSHIVSGIEDELY

-5463 TLSDMSMDSR
+5463 NLSDMSMDSR

-5501 VDMTVEQLTFGVYTL
+5501 VDMTVDQLTFGVYTL

-5521 TGNVFMGWRSE
+5521 TGNVFMGWKSE
-5532 KYTDASD
+5532 EYTDTDD
-5539 NKAVRKYTAMWL
+5539 NKVVRKYTALWL
-5551 EDTKGDNGVSDGV
+5551 EDTKGDNGVSDGI
-5564 PDKYQKPV
+5564 PDKYQKSV

-5582 NEPAAVSGDTQIT
+5582 NEPVAVSDDTQVT
-5595 RYAELKDNSGSWSE
+5595 RYAELKDNNGNWSE
-5609 TGTGSIAGIPVST
+5609 MGTGSIAGIPVSA

-5636 VLSFTGSAPK
+5636 VLSFTGSVPK

-5661 YDGYTGNSAP
+5661 YDGYTGDSAP
-5671 EKKTD
+5671 QQKTD
-5676 GGFSHFNVIIID
+5676 SGFSHFNVIVID

-5699 IDNSITISGDVTLNR
+5699 VDNSITISGDVTLNR
-5714 PVKDNSVFMGWSGEK
+5714 PVKNNSVFMGWLGEK

-5750 TNGREP
+5750 TNGIEP

-5776 NATESLDEITEY
+5776 NDTEGLDEITEY
-5788 VELKDADGKWNEDA
+5788 VELKDADGKWNENA
-5802 VVEIDVPVHYA
+5802 VIEIDVPTSHA
-5813 EYGYSDG
+5813 EYGYSNG
-5820 KWTNAPNWVTDES
+5820 KWTNAPDWVTDES
-5833 GGKAYV
+5833 GGKAQV

-5844 AEYSYSYESVE
+5844 VEYSYSYESVE

-5862 YSEGSIEPVEGSDI
+5862 YSEGSEEPVEESDI

-5884 VNPDGG
+5884 VNPNGG

-5907 TVTEDIALS
+5907 TVTEDITLS

-5926 GWSRTPEDGLPTA
+5926 GWSRTPKDDLPTA

-5958 IYQKKIEFRVRNGNW
+5958 IYQKKIEFRIINGNW
-5973 ASGDNEPV
+5973 ASGDSEPV
-5981 TVYVTLT
+5981 TAYVTLT

-6024 PALPE
+6024 PALPKII
-6029 TVSGTDTDVFTYIF
+6029 SGTDMDVFTYIF

-6049 NPVYKSEVHSLT
+6049 NPVYKSAVHSLT
-6061 SSDTNI
+6061 SSDMDI
-6067 REVSYGE
+6067 KEVSYGE

-6094 VTADGMEYRY
+6094 VTVDGMEYRY

-6126 MGWNVTSENGVHTF
+6126 MGWNVTSENGIHTF
-6140 TAQWEDDY
+6140 TAQWADDY

-6167 QRAVI
+6167 QRAVT
-6172 FDILNGTWTETGAD
+6172 FDILNGTWTETGGD

-6191 YAEIKDGA
+6191 YAEIKDSA
-6199 DNWSEKG
+6199 DNWSENG
-6206 TGIIDNVPMPQPNTG
+6206 TGMIDNVPMPQPNTG
-6221 YTTGAWTPVEPVRSV
+6221 YTTGAWTPAEPVRAV
-6236 DTAKDTEPPVFTEH
+6236 DTANDTEPPVFTEH
-6250 NMKIYARY
+6250 NMKIYACY

-6267 TVAYDRYTGNTAPVS
+6267 IVTYDRYMGNTAPVS

-6287 EYNSSIKVATNGGKL
+6287 EYNSNIKVVTNGGKL
-6302 VQGELTVEDSGIFT
+6302 VQSEITVEDSGIFAI
-6316 VTEDMKLNIPEKEG
+6316 TEDMKLNIPEKEG
-6330 SMFMGWISEDSSE
+6330 SVFMGWISEDSSE

-6353 WMTDEDGIGG
+6353 WMTDEEGIGG

-6387 TSKEDIVQYYE
+6387 TSTEDIVQYYE
-6398 LIDKITGMWSKN
+6398 LIDKATGMWSEN
-6410 GNGGSIDCPKPAVL
+6410 GNGGPIDCPKPAVL

-6434 VPKEAVGNVTD
+6434 VPKEAVGNGTD
-6445 EYTYTFTERPGN
+6445 EYTYMFTERPGN

-6466 DILPPAEPDEYVEL
+6466 GTLPPAEPDEYVEL

-6516 PIDTINTPDERTGYV
+6516 PIDIVNAPDERMGYV
-6531 FMGWDVAAGEDR
+6531 FMGWDVAVGEDR

-6582 LRVDKGVWAEGG
+6582 LRVDKGEWAEGG

-6601 VELKSEKDSRR
+6601 VELRSENDSRR

-6641 IANDGAS
+6641 IANDGTS

-6683 SITATHG
+6683 SITAVHG
-6690 EAITAPDSPAPA
+6690 ETITAPAPPAPA

-6710 WMNDR
+6710 WMNDS
-6715 DNTLILPGESV
+6715 DGTFVLTGESI

-6738 NVNSIPAEPKGAAY
+6738 NVNSSPVEPTGAAY

-6778 AEVTASAAVYE
+6778 SEVTASAVAYE
-6789 GYTYNAEISQSTG
+6789 GYTYNVEISQSTG
-6802 IVFAPVTK
+6802 IVFAPVIK
-6810 DGEPAVLVLKLY
+6810 DGEPTVLVLKLY

-6856 DLWAGVPRIDGGAVF
+6856 DLWAGIPRIDGGAVF

-6884 DDSAESTLTER
+6884 DDSVESTLTER

-6903 TVYAV
+6903 IVYAV
-6908 WAADVNNNGIPDY
+6908 WAVDVNNNGIPDY
-6921 REKHYTVT
+6921 RERHYTLT
-6929 YDGNEN
+6929 YDGNGN
-6935 TGGEAPVDEREYV
+6935 TDGDVPVDEREYV

-6961 VKEGCAF
+6961 VKEGCVF
-6968 AGWSENQYVQ
+6968 VGWSENQYVQ
-6978 IFSEEQGEDAESV
+6978 IFSEEQGEDAESI
-6991 IIQEDTYEI
+6991 IIQEDTYEM
-7000 PGRDVTLYAV
+7000 PSMDVTLYAV

-7021 DYNDDAYHVEYR
+7021 DYNDDAYHVEYY

-7050 HHHAADTEVEL
+7050 HHHAANTEVEL

-7100 TTVMITDKNAVV
+7100 TTVMITDRNAIV

-7118 DSNHNNIPDYTE
+7118 DINHNNTPDYME

-7156 VGENVALW
+7156 AGENVTLW

-7179 WGKAKMPDFAYSP
+7179 WGKAKMPDFVYAP

-7203 QRDGVTVYAVWAVDR
+7203 QKDGVTVYAVWAVDR

-7246 TDDKEYLEGEAISV
+7246 TDDKEYLEGEAADV
-7260 QSGGSLKREGT
+7260 QGGGNLKRTDT
-7271 VFIGWSESLNAV
+7271 VFIGWSESQNSV
-7283 FNREQKRMAEN
+7283 FTREQKRMAEN
-7294 AVIGDTYTMPANNV
+7294 AVIGDTYTMPADNV

-7321 GIPDYDDSM
+7321 GIPDYDDSL

-7340 TAPENAVLPNTVH
+7340 TVPENAVLPKTVY

-7359 FTPER
+7359 FTPESP
-7364 LANIGGYIFGG
+7364 ANVGGYIFSG
-7375 WFADKTAA
+7375 WFKDKAAA

-7401 TYQSNTPSGGSGG
+7401 TYQSSTPSGG
-7414 GGGGGGGSATYYT
+7414 GGGGGGGGSTTYYT
-7427 IAASAMEGGT
+7427 ISAAAMEGGT
-7437 ITPEGETRVKAGS
+7437 ISPEGETRVMAGS
-7450 DKTFNIAPGQGYRL
+7450 NKTFDITPAQGYKL

-7474 QGELQYT
+7474 QGELHYT

-7487 DHVITAFFERVEDK
+7487 DHVIMAFFERVEDK

-7521 SVAELEETGVGS
+7521 SVAELEETGVGAM
-7533 ILNAK
+7533 LNAK

-7543 LNGYTDGTFAPDSN
+7543 FNGYTDGTFAPDSN

-7599 SLDIVAGVGH
+7599 SLDILAGVGH

-7632 LDESGENIFSDVPED
+7632 LDESGENIFSDVSEG

-7682 ATIVNRMLNR
+7682 ATIVNRMLYR

-7697 FIDNNGGKIRSFA
+7697 FIDNNGGRIRSFA
-7710 DLNSSHW
+7710 DLDSSHW